1 MPIKDPDE
9 RRRKQREYSARYY
22 ANNKELSIA
31 RTTVQHQREKA
42 QWEEYKAS
50 LSCAICG
57 ASHPAVIDFHHVDP
71 ATKTASV
78 NVLVGNRRYA
88 AAREEIKKCVPLCAN
103 CHRVH
108 HHDEHHANKKG
119 SLVRSPPITR
129 YKP

>member
-9 RRRKQREYSARYY
+9 RKRKQREYSARYY

-31 RTTVQHQREKA
+31 RTASQHKKEKA
-42 QWEEYKAS
+42 EWTNYRAS

-57 ASHPAVIDFHHVDP
+57 FSHPAVIDFHHVDP

-78 NVLVGNRRYA
+78 HMLVSSRRYA

-103 CHRVH
+103 CHRIH
-108 HHDEHHANKKG
+108 HHDEHHTKKKG
-119 SLVRSPPITR
+119 PRRSP
-129 YKP
+129 

>member
-1 MPIKDPDE
+1 MPIKDLDE

-57 ASHPAVIDFHHVDP
+57 VRHPAVIDFHHVDP

-78 NVLVGNRRYA
+78 HVLVGNRRYA
-88 AAREEIKKCVPLCAN
+88 AAREEIKKCITLCAN
-103 CHRVH
+103 CHRIH
-108 HHDEHHANKKG
+108 HYEEHQAKKKG
-119 SLVRSPPITR
+119 PLVGGP
-129 YKP
+129 